1 MVAPM
6 IVRPRM
12 QDIADETGLGKATV
26 SLALRDDPR
35 IRPETRRRVKAVAE
49 RLGYVADP
57 TVASMMTQ
65 LRVTRGPRK
74 NLQPPLA
81 FVHSHPTDALP
92 ISLRRLWAG
101 ANRRAKELGFETEIF
116 PLHPPG
122 VSAAQRLQDF
132 ESRGIRGI
140 LWGAG
145 CPEDLGSGENA
156 VLWEPFAH
164 VTMGQRISLPRLHFA
179 GNDYHG
185 TVFMAMSEM
194 LRLGYQRLG
203 LAISKNTDRSTDLRF
218 GGGFWAGAKALLA
231 AENCIPPLYVT
242 SPDEFLAWF
251 RTNQPD
257 AILTTDE
264 NVLQWLMG
272 EPQGTEIGFA
282 HLDWH
287 PGLTNWAGI
296 DQRHE
301 IAGASAVDMLVEQI
315 HHNKRGVPPVQLSTL
330 ISGKWMAG
338 GSRI

>member
-1 MVAPM
+1 M

-49 RLGYVADP
+49 RMGYVADP
-57 TVASMMTQ
+57 TVASMMTH
-65 LRVTRGPRK
+65 LRATRGPRK

-81 FVHSHPTDALP
+81 FLHSHALDTLP
-92 ISLRRLWAG
+92 VSLRRMWAG
-101 ANRRAKELGFETEIF
+101 ASRRATELGFETEIF
-116 PLHPPG
+116 PVREPG
-122 VSAAQRLQDF
+122 VSSAQRLQDF
-132 ESRGIRGI
+132 QSRGIRGI

-145 CPEDLGSGENA
+145 CPEDLGGGEHA

-231 AENCIPPLYVT
+231 TENCIPPLYVT
-242 SPDEFLAWF
+242 SAEAFLRWF
-251 RTNQPD
+251 QANQPD

-264 NVLQWLMG
+264 NVPQWLAG
-272 EPQGTEIGFA
+272 ESSGSEIGLA

-287 PGLTNWAGI
+287 PDLMGWAGI

-301 IAGASAVDMLVEQI
+301 IAGAAAVDMLVEQI
-315 HHNKRGVPPVQLSTL
+315 HHNKRGVPPVQFSML
-330 ISGKWMAG
+330 ISGKWESG
-338 GSRI
+338 GARK